1 MKIETLGGMTAPTWV
16 RKMKIET
23 TEDLISVFEK
33 RRVELGISER
43 ELALNSGKS
52 HGMYWWWKKK
62 AKTTSFATVL
72 SWCKAL
78 NLKIS
83 IE

>member
-1 MKIETLGGMTAPTWV
+1 
-16 RKMKIET
+16 MKIET
-23 TEDLISVFEK
+23 TEDLIAALEK
-33 RRVELGISER
+33 RRTEMGLSER
-43 ELALNSGKS
+43 ELAANANKS
-52 HGMYWWWKKK
+52 HGMYWWWKKR

>member
-1 MKIETLGGMTAPTWV
+1 
-16 RKMKIET
+16 MKIET
-23 TEDLISVFEK
+23 TEDLVAVIEK
-33 RRVELGISER
+33 RRVDMGLSER
-43 ELALNSGKS
+43 ELAVTTGKS
-52 HGMYWWWKKK
+52 HGMYWWWKKR

-72 SWCKAL
+72 NWCKAL